1 MPGRHPAAS
10 TALLASGNARG
21 NASTTSRQVL
31 AVMHDAAT
39 GVRLDLT
46 LWLNAPTPG
55 QPERTLSPPAHKLGN
70 QKGAHLLA
78 G

>member
-1 MPGRHPAAS
+1 
-10 TALLASGNARG
+10 
-21 NASTTSRQVL
+21 
-31 AVMHDAAT
+31 MHDAAT

-55 QPERTLSPPAHKLGN
+55 QPERTLSPPARKLGN
-70 QKGAHLLA
+70 QKGAHRLA